1 MKFCGRYQTAYKT
14 DDIKTAFK
22 TVVPPK
28 KPYISRAFGF
38 FTIRHILLPSLLCAK
53 KGKKKPKR
61 KKAKNHNTLYSF
73 FFAYFSSAHF
83 MNYYEICVNT

>member
-1 MKFCGRYQTAYKT
+1 MKFCGRYQTEYKT

-38 FTIRHILLPSLLCAK
+38 FYHPSHSALFSALCEK
-53 KGKKKPKR
+53 RKEKPKR
-61 KKAKNHNTLYSF
+61 KKAKITIRYTL
-73 FFAYFSSAHF
+73 FSSL
-83 MNYYEICVNT
+83 ISPRLIL

>member
-22 TVVPPK
+22 TVIPPK

-38 FTIRHILLPSLLCAK
+38 FTIRHILLPSLLYAK
-53 KGKKKPKR
+53 KGKKNRSVKR
-61 KKAKNHNTLYSF
+61 QKSQYVILFFLRLFLLGSF
-73 FFAYFSSAHF
+73 C
-83 MNYYEICVNT
+83 ELL